1 MLLPIGVKPPPI
13 EGPAEDIGEL
23 TGGITALFA
32 GWKLVGAGTGIGLNP
47 DTGGGAK
54 PLCDGDDTGAGVKD
68 G

>member
-1 MLLPIGVKPPPI
+1 MG
-13 EGPAEDIGEL
+13 GPAEDIGEL

-32 GWKLVGAGTGIGLNP
+32 GWKLVGAGTGVGLNP

-54 PLCDGDDTGAGVKD
+54 LLCDGDDTGAGVKD